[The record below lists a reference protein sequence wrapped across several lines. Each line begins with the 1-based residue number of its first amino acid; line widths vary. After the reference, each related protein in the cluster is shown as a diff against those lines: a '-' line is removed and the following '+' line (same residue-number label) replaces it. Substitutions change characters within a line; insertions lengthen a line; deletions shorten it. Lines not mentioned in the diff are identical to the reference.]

1 MSVKN
6 YIIPS
11 DNWEQQQLQDNWHS
25 CSNYII
31 PSDNWE
37 QQQWTRQAKRR
48 RHYIIPSDNWEQQ
61 RRRRRTLG
69 SRYYIIPS
77 DNWEQQPRNCFA
89 VFSSNYIIPSNYL
102 LPCFGGLKMS
112 NIPQIEKNTTRIG
125 TMWSTRNTEAVI
137 KAIRIKIIIK
147 IIICRVSLKVKTV
160 ILWFFLII
168 YHCTMIVNNNFA
180 KI

>member
-1 MSVKN
+1 MRN

-11 DNWEQQQLQDNWHS
+11 DNWEQQHL
-25 CSNYII
+25 
-31 PSDNWE
+31 
-37 QQQWTRQAKRR
+37 KR
-48 RHYIIPSDNWEQQ
+48 SWNVF
-61 RRRRRTLG
+61 LN
-69 SRYYIIPS
+69 YIIPS

>member
-1 MSVKN
+1 MRKYSFSPIN

-11 DNWEQQQLQDNWHS
+11 DNWEQQPWCGTDNQDFH
-25 CSNYII
+25 YII

-37 QQQWTRQAKRR
+37 QQQR
-48 RHYIIPSDNWEQQ
+48 
-61 RRRRRTLG
+61 G
-69 SRYYIIPS
+69 SGCLLSTYYIIPS
-77 DNWEQQPRNCFA
+77 DNWEQQPRTCFA
-89 VFSSNYIIPSNYL
+89 VFSSSYIIPSNYL

>member
-1 MSVKN
+1 MENNN

-11 DNWEQQQLQDNWHS
+11 DNWEQQHKCYKN
-25 CSNYII
+25 
-31 PSDNWE
+31 
-37 QQQWTRQAKRR
+37 
-48 RHYIIPSDNWEQQ
+48 
-61 RRRRRTLG
+61 
-69 SRYYIIPS
+69 RYCHHYIIPS
-77 DNWEQQPRNCFA
+77 DNWEQQPRTCFA

-125 TMWSTRNTEAVI
+125 TMWSTRNTAAAI

>member
-1 MSVKN
+1 MPPSNMTLNN

-11 DNWEQQQLQDNWHS
+11 DNWEQQRQVM
-25 CSNYII
+25 
-31 PSDNWE
+31 
-37 QQQWTRQAKRR
+37 TRFPLL
-48 RHYIIPSDNWEQQ
+48 HYIIPSDNWEQQ
-61 RRRRRTLG
+61 PANLIPAWRFH
-69 SRYYIIPS
+69 YIIPS
-77 DNWEQQPRNCFA
+77 DNWEQQPRTCFA

-125 TMWSTRNTEAVI
+125 TMWSTRNTAAAI
-137 KAIRIKIIIK
+137 KARRMKIIIK